1 MGQARPTRFKTAKAP
16 PSALKLPRPS
26 RWLSSLMSNSATP
39 SFVAR
44 WGSLDT
50 PRTAEPPA
58 EGLDSFDVA
67 ILEIL
72 QRENTTPLQDH
83 RPSCESV
90 GRQRRVKRMREDGT
104 IVGNIA
110 VVDPARLGRAITI
123 WSRLSLR
130 ASGPT
135 RSKLCERASWLLLK
149 YSNVTK
155 SRAKL
160 ILWWSSP
167 SRRCKITRPQPVGCS
182 L

>member
-72 QRENTTPLQDH
+72 QRENTTPLRDH

-90 GRQRRVKRMREDGT
+90 SRQRRVKRMREDGI

-110 VVDPARLGRAITI
+110 VGDPARLGRAITI
-123 WSRLSLR
+123 LVEIVVESV
-130 ASGPT
+130 
-135 RSKLCERASWLLLK
+135 CERASWLLLK

-167 SRRCKITRPQPVGCS
+167 SRRCKITRP
-182 L
+182 

>member
-72 QRENTTPLQDH
+72 QRENTTPLRDH

-90 GRQRRVKRMREDGT
+90 SRQRRVKRMREDGI

-123 WSRLSLR
+123 LVEIVVESERIDPIEAVR
-130 ASGPT
+130 AS
-135 RSKLCERASWLLLK
+135 LLAAPEVQQC
-149 YSNVTK
+149 Y
-155 SRAKL
+155 
-160 ILWWSSP
+160 
-167 SRRCKITRPQPVGCS
+167 
-182 L
+182 